1 MLQYYYN
8 YYKYIIKLIMGNAI
22 NKARE
27 EAQKTSEQSEKLFND
42 AINML
47 YQIAS

>member
-1 MLQYYYN
+1 
-8 YYKYIIKLIMGNAI
+8 MGNAI

-47 YQIAS
+47 Y